1 VLQTSENGS
10 RGACAGSSRADRKAV
25 QALSARRE
33 RRRRVWRL
41 RGARARDAPRGREPN
56 DGMGLRRPVVQRPPL
71 RAIAAG
77 KTAQRQQILVVL
89 HYEIVASDEAPDSVR
104 HLKG

>member
-1 VLQTSENGS
+1 MSG
-10 RGACAGSSRADRKAV
+10 ADRKAV

-33 RRRRVWRL
+33 CRRRVWRL
-41 RGARARDAPRGREPN
+41 RGARARDPPPGREPN
-56 DGMGLRRPVVQRPPL
+56 NGTMGLRRPVAQRPSM

-89 HYEIVASDEAPDSVR
+89 HYEIVASHEAPDSVR
-104 HLKG
+104 DLKG

>member
-1 VLQTSENGS
+1 
-10 RGACAGSSRADRKAV
+10 
-25 QALSARRE
+25 
-33 RRRRVWRL
+33 
-41 RGARARDAPRGREPN
+41 
-56 DGMGLRRPVVQRPPL
+56 MGLRRPVVQRPSL

-89 HYEIVASDEAPDSVR
+89 HYEIVASHEAPDSVR